1 MTALGL
7 ALALALAAPATSA
20 AGPATTAAVPW
31 VVVQT
36 DGARV
41 AFERAPELRDGRWV
55 GRMRGAGTLVSIPAA
70 RVDAAATARANAP
83 GAEPAAPA
91 PRVVPTP
98 RPFETPALGDRAK
111 LRTSGEEASRALA
124 GVRKGTPGSAPSP
137 VPSPTGAAAAAEAPP
152 ESEPTDRHGRDEAY
166 WRERAGVVRGEFE
179 EAGQRLSVAEASLE
193 EAERAFLGRSEA
205 ERNTFVL
212 RIQEQ
217 RALVEE
223 ARQRY
228 QAASGAW
235 EALQE
240 EARKSGAF
248 PGWLR

>member
-1 MTALGL
+1 VTALGL
-7 ALALALAAPATSA
+7 ALALGVAVVTPA
-20 AGPATTAAVPW
+20 AGPPSAAAVPW
-31 VVVQT
+31 VVVQR

-55 GRMRGAGTLVSIPAA
+55 GRLRGAGTLVSIPAA
-70 RVDAAATARANAP
+70 RVDAEATARANAP

-111 LRTSGEEASRALA
+111 LKTSGEEASRALER
-124 GVRKGTPGSAPSP
+124 VRKGRLEP
-137 VPSPTGAAAAAEAPP
+137 VPSPTGAAAGAEAPA
-152 ESEPTDRHGRDEAY
+152 ESAPTDRHGRDEVY

-179 EAGQRLSVAEASLE
+179 EAGQRLAVAEASLE
-193 EAERAFLGRSEA
+193 AAERDFLGTSEA

-228 QAASGAW
+228 QRASAAW

-240 EARKSGAF
+240 EARKAGAF